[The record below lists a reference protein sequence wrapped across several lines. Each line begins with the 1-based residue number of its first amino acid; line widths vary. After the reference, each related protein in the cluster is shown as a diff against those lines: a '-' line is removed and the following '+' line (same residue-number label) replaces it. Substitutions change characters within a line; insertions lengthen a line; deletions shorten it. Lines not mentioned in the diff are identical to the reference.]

1 MPEKSTKINI
11 TNDYWYEL
19 LCIVF
24 TLIMFFQY
32 IFSMEEN
39 KSTKSNFEYF
49 IKMALQKKISWETL
63 MVFLDDLTPTLVQS
77 KQAIE
82 VLVKELQI
90 LHSKLQEQTNIEET
104 TDLIEV
110 ISTKNSSATIQNT
123 QVTADILFKIRNKST
138 NDQSL
143 EEDID
148 CSNENSEQQQ
158 IEATSKNIGASL
170 DAKDTSKIDNTEKEF
185 LEPEIIQIDDDE
197 LPIQGFRS
205 DNAKSF
211 KTEDQLTN
219 ANDCTLS
226 FQINGEDC
234 SIEFEDSDLVDDVGN
249 DSIDNEKE
257 MSNDCRANTILRVD
271 EIDGSSLGVES
282 NRIERISN

>member
-1 MPEKSTKINI
+1 
-11 TNDYWYEL
+11 
-19 LCIVF
+19 
-24 TLIMFFQY
+24 
-32 IFSMEEN
+32 MEEN